1 MKRFDQRLKVRVDT
15 AESVLPMI
23 VETVAQ
29 TFKLPY
35 VAIVW
40 KREQVL
46 LAAAFG
52 SRHGCPWFIK
62 ASS

>member
-1 MKRFDQRLKVRVDT
+1 
-15 AESVLPMI
+15 MI

-46 LAAAFG
+46 LDAEPPLLAAAFG